1 LYKLFVEEAGA
12 LNDEN
17 VDPNKSNDRLQI
29 KNEYQ
34 PCDVTNQDQS
44 FQSPKLGDNCA
55 AEVSPEVSDK
65 TINHL
70 DFVSH
75 KMMRKSK
82 SIYNREWYKNLTPE
96 QRKARIE
103 RNNMA
108 RLEGKRACKR
118 GKKRVEKE

>member
-1 LYKLFVEEAGA
+1 MYKLFVEEAGA

-34 PCDVTNQDQS
+34 PCDVATQDQS
-44 FQSPKLGDNCA
+44 FQSPKLGDKCA
-55 AEVSPEVSDK
+55 AGVSPEVSNK
-65 TINHL
+65 TISNL

-75 KMMRKSK
+75 KMTKKSK
-82 SIYNREWYKNLTPE
+82 SMYSREWYKNLTPE

-108 RLEGKRACKR
+108 WLEGKRVCK
-118 GKKRVEKE
+118 